1 MRIFMSTIVAPVE
14 GRFRCASD
22 DSSTSVGVGPTLDMP
37 SRISASSHPQW
48 WTPRPVHSGAYPFEV
63 KRRRDGMH
71 ATLIWQMPG
80 WQPTGRGPFA
90 GSNPP
95 FGMNF
100 GDSGWPAGN
109 WRRQGLLGF
118 YDLTQADQALAA
130 LRQSGT

>member
-1 MRIFMSTIVAPVE
+1 MCF
-14 GRFRCASD
+14 GRFIYKRWSRSHTRYAISD
-22 DSSTSVGVGPTLDMP
+22 Q
-37 SRISASSHPQW
+37 RIVVI
-48 WTPRPVHSGAYPFEV
+48 RSGGRHVQSIARAYPFEV